1 MYDRKKGET
10 RHILSIRC
18 SESVALAMYP
28 NTTIPMGLVNWA
40 GTLDVSLSTG
50 VQMADDNDEKQ
61 THHVTVT
68 VSPDCHTDE
77 LVGEVIGGSN
87 TSLDKNVGRA
97 RATEDKKK
105 RHEIV
110 RVNIMET
117 SLSWC

>member
-1 MYDRKKGET
+1 
-10 RHILSIRC
+10 
-18 SESVALAMYP
+18 MYP

-40 GTLDVSLSTG
+40 GTLDVS
-50 VQMADDNDEKQ
+50 
-61 THHVTVT
+61 HVTVT

-117 SLSWC
+117 SLGWC